1 MSSPSS
7 PPASDPSRN
16 GPSTGPDVAHLMRRR
31 DLRVPPEDHQP
42 LVEYWAHIREL
53 RAAVEEDVLADNEIA
68 LTWTAVDPDAR

>member
-1 MSSPSS
+1 
-7 PPASDPSRN
+7 
-16 GPSTGPDVAHLMRRR
+16 MRRR

-42 LVEYWAHIREL
+42 LVEFWAHIREL